1 MPASVAYAGRGCKL
15 NLQTATSPVTW
26 TAIAQIQK
34 IAFSGIKINLD
45 DITNLDSPSAFKE
58 WLATGPVDPGD
69 VTFSGV
75 LNPAS
80 ITQGDM
86 LSLIQA
92 MTLSNFQI
100 TLSDAV
106 TKLAFSGYFSEYSPV
121 ANIEPSK
128 AITFSAKI
136 QITGTITMGS

>member
-1 MPASVAYAGRGCKL
+1 MSSVAYAGRGCKL
-15 NLQTATSPVTW
+15 NLQTGVSPTVW
-26 TAIAQIQK
+26 TAIAQIAK
-34 IAFSGIKINLD
+34 VTFSGIKITLD

-69 VTFSGV
+69 VTFTGV

-80 ITQGDM
+80 VTQGDM

-100 TLSDAV
+100 TLSDNV
-106 TKLAFSGYFSEYSPV
+106 TKIAFSGYFAEYAPV

-128 AITFSAKI
+128 AITFSGKI
-136 QITGTITMGS
+136 QITGPITMGS